1 MKKWLLV
8 AACLL
13 LTGCEDVLVLE
24 KLPPLQDDRIVGSW
38 ASADDPDDIGVIEK
52 SGEGYTMRSSNPNG
66 ERVKLTL
73 ARAGSVEFA
82 QVEEKCSNHV
92 FSFNGDARTCYRMV
106 RLEFEG
112 DALTFWQLDLDKFQ
126 NSPELDVQYRLATA
140 QPKRGNKTS
149 CALIDAPLPEVVAF
163 LATYPKD
170 SYKEGGR
177 LLRKF

>member
-1 MKKWLLV
+1 MKKWLLI
-8 AACLL
+8 AACVL

-24 KLPPLQDDRIVGSW
+24 KLPPLQDDRLVGTW
-38 ASADDPDDIGVIEK
+38 ASDDDPDDIGVIEK
-52 SGEGYTMRSSNPNG
+52 SGDGYTMRSSNPNG

-82 QVEEKCSNHV
+82 QLEEKCSNHV
-92 FSFNGDARTCYRMV
+92 FSFTGDTRTCYRMV
-106 RLEFEG
+106 RIEFEG
-112 DALTFWQLDLDKFQ
+112 DSLTFWQFDLDKFR

-149 CALIDAPLPEVVAF
+149 CALIDASLPELVAF

-170 SYKEGGR
+170 GYKEGDR
-177 LLRKF
+177 MRRK

>member
-8 AACLL
+8 AACIF

-38 ASADDPDDIGVIEK
+38 ASVDDPDDIGIIEK
-52 SGEGYTMRSSNPNG
+52 SGDGYTMRSTTPNG

-82 QVEEKCSNHV
+82 QVEERCSNHV
-92 FSFNGDARTCYRMV
+92 FSYSGDVRTCYRMV
-106 RLEFEG
+106 RVELEG
-112 DALTFWQLDLDKFQ
+112 DELTFWQLDLDKFRDA
-126 NSPELDVQYRLATA
+126 PELDVQFRVATA
-140 QPKRGNKTS
+140 QSKGRNKTS

-163 LATYPKD
+163 LATHPKEA
-170 SYKEGGR
+170 YKEGGR
-177 LLRKF
+177 LRRK